1 MVRWQFPAGAVIGD
15 FEIMGDPQM
24 PAEHLGAIPALE
36 ANDVILL
43 YRASNRNRRHQRFL
57 HRWRTL
63 ETGERSMHLANQSR
77 ELV

>member
-1 MVRWQFPAGAVIGD
+1 MVRWQSPAGAVIGD

-57 HRWRTL
+57 HRWRAS